1 MMQPS
6 DGIDSKPSLPFS
18 MPLCIFPF
26 QNRMGSWKK
35 ELSWVTALV
44 SELLSRASGKS
55 LSGYFNNTLYILV
68 CHYKAQVLQS
78 LRQPLFALVG
88 LVVER

>member
-1 MMQPS
+1 MV
-6 DGIDSKPSLPFS
+6 
-18 MPLCIFPF
+18 LCTFPF
-26 QNRMGSWKK
+26 QNRMGNWKN

-44 SELLSRASGKS
+44 SELLSHASGKS
-55 LSGYFNNTLYILV
+55 LSGYFNNTHYILGS
-68 CHYKAQVLQS
+68 HYKAQVLQS